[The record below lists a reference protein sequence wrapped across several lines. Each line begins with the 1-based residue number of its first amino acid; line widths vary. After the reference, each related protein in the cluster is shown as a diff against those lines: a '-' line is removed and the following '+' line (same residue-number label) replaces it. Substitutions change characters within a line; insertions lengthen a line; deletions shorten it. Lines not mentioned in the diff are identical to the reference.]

1 MGVGENS
8 VLEGH
13 EFSLPY
19 IVESFRAFSVSEK
32 SVLEGHGF
40 SRAVNS
46 LRASGL

>member
-19 IVESFRAFSVSEK
+19 IVESFRA
-32 SVLEGHGF
+32 LE
-40 SRAVNS
+40 RV
-46 LRASGL
+46 